1 VPRRLVVPVLLLAAC
16 ACAAIAFA
24 QSRRPD
30 PSTMAAYV
38 VGIYTRGPKW
48 TPGRTP
54 YSDSIQ
60 AGHLE
65 NMRRMAATG
74 ILIGAG
80 PFKND
85 TRTRGLLIF
94 RDFPPETIQRM
105 VKMDPAL
112 QTQRLL
118 IELHRW
124 YAPRGIGDA
133 YAARAKLRPQNP
145 DSMILMP
152 VVLLQKPTY
161 AAQPD
166 SVSLARATAGHMG
179 HILDLM
185 LSGQML
191 AGGPFFEPGPIRGI
205 CFFGTDTT
213 TALKLSL
220 DDPAVKAGRL
230 EVQMLPWYTAW
241 GVMPPTPTIKEL
253 RQ

>member
-1 VPRRLVVPVLLLAAC
+1 M
-16 ACAAIAFA
+16 
-24 QSRRPD
+24 S
-30 PSTMAAYV
+30 AYV
-38 VGIYTRGPKW
+38 VGIYTRGPLW

-54 YSDSIQ
+54 RSDSIQ

-74 ILIGAG
+74 FLIGAG

-85 TRTRGLLIF
+85 TKMRGLLIF
-94 RDFPPETIQRM
+94 RDLPMDTIQRM
-105 VKMDPAL
+105 VRRDPAL

-118 IELHRW
+118 LELHRW

-133 YAARAKLRPQNP
+133 YAARAKIRPQNP

-152 VVLLQKPTY
+152 VVLLKKPSMP
-161 AAQPD
+161 AQPD

-185 LSGQML
+185 LSGKML
-191 AGGPFFEPGPIRGI
+191 AGGPFFDNSEIRGI

-213 TALKLSL
+213 TAWKLSL

-230 EVQMLPWYTAW
+230 EMQMLPWYTAW
-241 GVMPPTPTIKEL
+241 GVIPPRPTIREL
-253 RQ
+253 RR